1 MAIQRLPTVTI
12 HQSDQP
18 LAIPTYPPIYTSS
31 QISFTSDKVE
41 QKHFLIGFPH
51 WVLFKSLRWNGKWQY
66 QVYLPPQST
75 SQTNLWLYLPTHQ
88 FTPAHSS
95 SSDNVEQKH
104 YLIGFPTEFW
114 LNHWDGMV
122 NGNTKFTYR
131 HSPPVK
137 PTFGFTYLPTN
148 LHQLTALLH
157 FR

>member
-1 MAIQRLPTVTI
+1 MAIQCLPTVTI

-95 SSDNVEQKH
+95 SSLQITSDRNIISLKSSALILCLFFSNTMPISDMTLSAGVLVAWILR
-104 YLIGFPTEFW
+104 YL
-114 LNHWDGMV
+114 
-122 NGNTKFTYR
+122 R
-131 HSPPVK
+131 A
-137 PTFGFTYLPTN
+137 N
-148 LHQLTALLH
+148 LQREL
-157 FR
+157 